1 MPFEGVAPLSIWI
14 PIALQVLSILLFV
27 ARSVVM
33 KKLVTEKNFFPPV
46 YTFLYSFIMN
56 GLLCIA
62 ATVEFAAN
70 GVNLSDMHEGFWGGV
85 AQSVA
90 ISMMQYGMTKGKGGP
105 AIALSNFSMILQTA
119 GSAVFLGQ
127 DPTVM

>member
-90 ISMMQYGMTKGKGGP
+90 IHHLNRHVHPMCDKSQHYARP
-105 AIALSNFSMILQTA
+105 FE
-119 GSAVFLGQ
+119 
-127 DPTVM
+127 